1 MGSNCFKKVRKNYW
15 KNYWII
21 IDNNFFF
28 WKLLIIVIANNFLR
42 LLIIVIGNKKILLG
56 WQSVS
61 DIFQEKQKNTCLTSH
76 LEVFL
81 LQPLCCNSLAK
92 FFVKVKWWIMFL
104 LLNFSREACQNVKK
118 CITFHAQTPK
128 ANFCHKKCVFEN
140 CHLCTY

>member
-1 MGSNCFKKVRKNYW
+1 MLFHLTGANFASFY
-15 KNYWII
+15 II
-21 IDNNFFF
+21 
-28 WKLLIIVIANNFLR
+28 
-42 LLIIVIGNKKILLG
+42 
-56 WQSVS
+56 S
-61 DIFQEKQKNTCLTSH
+61 DIFLTFQEKQKNTCLTSH

-92 FFVKVKWWIMFL
+92 FFVKIKWWIMFL

-140 CHLCTY
+140 CHLCTYLFGRNFCSITFHVKSFYIQCSFIRTHH